1 MCKLQTTLT
10 HSLTRSD
17 RWIEKTW
24 TGMEWSGGEKQL
36 YKAIN
41 RMKSLF
47 MKFATMNSNHIIF
60 YSILAASVTHTHT
73 HAKSQKHCRW
83 IINGV
88 EWPIQFKSMTNRIL
102 HGKNFHL
109 EIAEESNIVHFY
121 WNDAKKKRNDG
132 RLIEPSWTNMRLN
145 GTIAQRSMDPR
156 SFVCRK
162 RFIGWIEPKMH
173 KKPKVCRVTHPMLY
187 VVVVSLALRQ
197 YLCER
202 NFTS

>member
-47 MKFATMNSNHIIF
+47 MKFATMNSNHIIL

-88 EWPIQFKSMTNRIL
+88 EWPIQSESIRRTAFCMAKISILNSPKRAILSIFIEMTQRRKEIRWWWSIDWTVVNEHAFKRHNSTTI
-102 HGKNFHL
+102 
-109 EIAEESNIVHFY
+109 
-121 WNDAKKKRNDG
+121 
-132 RLIEPSWTNMRLN
+132 N
-145 GTIAQRSMDPR
+145 GS
-156 SFVCRK
+156 S
-162 RFIGWIEPKMH
+162 
-173 KKPKVCRVTHPMLY
+173 
-187 VVVVSLALRQ
+187 
-197 YLCER
+197 
-202 NFTS
+202 